1 MTYVKLLID
10 YFNFPTAVL
19 SFMLVGI
26 AYAMSQAQ
34 KKPGFDWG
42 DGFRDG
48 NGKVSYTHAAVPI
61 ALALSSWVLLY
72 VTING
77 IKSTF
82 SGQEMSQVLQS
93 LLYWYIAYMVV
104 WAGTKTVDKL
114 VELVQTYLNTKSGR
128 QPDREQEGERHD
140 GH

>member
-1 MTYVKLLID
+1 MTYLKLLID
-10 YFNFPTAVL
+10 YFDFPTAVL

-114 VELVQTYLNTKSGR
+114 VELAQTYLNTKSGR
-128 QPDREQEGERHD
+128 QQDREQEGERHD

>member
-1 MTYVKLLID
+1 VTYLKLLID
-10 YFNFPTAVL
+10 YFDFPTAVL

-114 VELVQTYLNTKSGR
+114 VELVQTYFNTKSGK
-128 QPDREQEGERHD
+128 QPEGEH
-140 GH
+140 HEHQP

>member
-1 MTYVKLLID
+1 MTYLKLLID
-10 YFNFPTAVL
+10 YFDFPTAVL

>member
-1 MTYVKLLID
+1 MTYLKLLID
-10 YFNFPTAVL
+10 YFDFPTAVL

-48 NGKVSYTHAAVPI
+48 TGKVSYTHAAVPI

-114 VELVQTYLNTKSGR
+114 VELVQTYLSTKSGR
-128 QPDREQEGERHD
+128 QPDRVQEGERH
-140 GH
+140 

>member
-1 MTYVKLLID
+1 MTYLKLLID
-10 YFNFPTAVL
+10 YFDFPTAVL

-42 DGFRDG
+42 DGFRDA

-82 SGQEMSQVLQS
+82 SGQEMSQVLGS
-93 LLYWYIAYMVV
+93 LIWWYCAYMVV

-114 VELVQTYLNTKSGR
+114 VELFQTYLKAKAGLPSGTDK
-128 QPDREQEGERHD
+128 PGPTP
-140 GH
+140 

>member
-1 MTYVKLLID
+1 VTYLKLLID
-10 YFNFPTAVL
+10 YFDFPTAVL

-42 DGFRDG
+42 DGFRDA
-48 NGKVSYTHAAVPI
+48 NGKVSYTHAAVPV
-61 ALALSSWVLLY
+61 ALALSSWVLLE

-77 IKSTF
+77 VKATF
-82 SGQEMSQVLQS
+82 NGAETSQVLQS
-93 LLYWYIAYMVV
+93 LLYWYVAYMIV

-114 VELVQTYLNTKSGR
+114 VELIQTYFTFKSGVR
-128 QPDREQEGERHD
+128 PEEKRDGEHHD
-140 GH
+140 

>member
-1 MTYVKLLID
+1 MTYLKLLID
-10 YFNFPTAVL
+10 YFDFPTAVL

-114 VELVQTYLNTKSGR
+114 VELVQTYLNR
-128 QPDREQEGERHD
+128 DRPEGEH
-140 GH
+140 HEHQP

>member
-1 MTYVKLLID
+1 MTYLKLLID
-10 YFNFPTAVL
+10 YFDFPTAVL

-42 DGFRDG
+42 DGFRDA

-128 QPDREQEGERHD
+128 QPDRVQEGERH
-140 GH
+140 